1 MASTISKMNRSLYR
15 ASFHLMEAGRHM
27 SNVEDFKSE
36 SIMLL
41 NMANELASIIQPEQE
56 KISEDKMNSILDE
69 IINFSESK

>member
-15 ASFHLMEAGRHM
+15 ASFHLMEAGKHM

-41 NMANELASIIQPEQE
+41 EMANELVSIIQPEQE
-56 KISEDKMNSILDE
+56 KRGWGRICTGHPEKRS
-69 IINFSESK
+69 